1 MAPLRLVD
9 PKRGYA
15 VHWCDGRHY
24 ARKLCPRHIRMPT
37 RTALAS
43 RNSSPSLAALA
54 CACCGREW
62 GGRRDRQAVIDHNDT
77 TGKVR
82 GVICSAG
89 NIDIGDFDNTRP
101 TGPRRGVP
109 PPGPAVGSDSAHR
122 PYANARA
129 VCRIWVVSVS
139 RSLRRPGRRLSCCRS
154 WK

>member
-101 TGPRRGVP
+101 TGPAPRRTSAGSSSRFRLRP
-109 PPGPAVGSDSAHR
+109 PAIRQRTCCLPDLGRLCVQEPSAAGS
-122 PYANARA
+122 
-129 VCRIWVVSVS
+129 
-139 RSLRRPGRRLSCCRS
+139 
-154 WK
+154 